1 MKKFLQ
7 GLAIFIAVAAIG
19 IYLGREPLLEMTM
32 SAITEDMFVTEDTDA
47 FNPGLSVG
55 TRFPELQTRY
65 QGQLISDMGQFLS
78 DRGMIF
84 IANRS
89 ADW

>member
-1 MKKFLQ
+1 MKKYLQ
-7 GLAIFIAVAAIG
+7 GLAIFVAVAAAG

-32 SAITEDMFVTEDTDA
+32 SAITEDMFVSEDSDA
-47 FNPGLSVG
+47 FDPGLAVG
-55 TRFPELQTRY
+55 TRFPELQARY
-65 QGQLISDMGQFLS
+65 QGKLISDMGQFLA

-84 IANRS
+84 VANRS

>member
-7 GLAIFIAVAAIG
+7 GLAIFTVVAAIG
-19 IYLGREPLLEMTM
+19 IYLGREPLMEMTM
-32 SAITEDMFVTEDTDA
+32 SAITADMFVAEDTDA
-47 FNPGLSVG
+47 FDAGLAVG
-55 TRFPELQTRY
+55 TRFPALKVRY
-65 QGQLISDMGQFLS
+65 QGELISDMGQFLS

>member
-1 MKKFLQ
+1 LKKFLQ
-7 GLAIFIAVAAIG
+7 GFAIFTAVAVIA
-19 IYLGREPLLEMTM
+19 IYLGREPLKEMAM
-32 SAITEDMFVTEDTDA
+32 GAITKDMFVAEDTDA
-47 FNPGLSVG
+47 FDAGLAVG
-55 TRFPELQTRY
+55 TRFPALNVRY
-65 QGQLISDMGQFLS
+65 QGEQINDMGQFLS